1 MALRQASMKVG
12 VVVLVASAMTLVG
25 AMGAGA
31 KSDNL
36 IFPSTT
42 SGPPGTVVVLPD
54 GPIECASVPHLVLFL
69 NEPGQP
75 PADLTRGV
83 PFDGGSDS
91 VAIPPTVP
99 GEYQVI
105 LVCDT
110 TVAAYFFFTVETG
123 DVSAQPNLAG

>member
-1 MALRQASMKVG
+1 MALRQTGRKIG
-12 VVVLVASAMTLVG
+12 VVVLVAGVVTLVG
-25 AMGAGA
+25 PIGAVA

-42 SGPPGTVVVLPD
+42 SGPPGTLVTLPD
-54 GPIECASVPHLVLFL
+54 GPIECASSPHLLLYL
-69 NEPGQP
+69 NSPGQP
-75 PADLTRGV
+75 PADLTGGV
-83 PFDGGSDS
+83 PFDPSSDS
-91 VAIPPTVP
+91 VAIPRAAP

-123 DVSAQPNLAG
+123 EVIAQPNLAG